1 VAIGPYGGSRMTRE
15 EKTTRRRNR
24 GPAQSPGASTVK
36 NIGVLGFVFIP
47 NRHKKRKKQETRK
60 ELADLVHKKHKSSGT
75 G

>member
-1 VAIGPYGGSRMTRE
+1 MTRE

-47 NRHKKRKKQETRK
+47 NRHKKRKKTRNKKRK
-60 ELADLVHKKHKSSGT
+60 EKKTRIKKRASRSGAQDA
-75 G
+75 